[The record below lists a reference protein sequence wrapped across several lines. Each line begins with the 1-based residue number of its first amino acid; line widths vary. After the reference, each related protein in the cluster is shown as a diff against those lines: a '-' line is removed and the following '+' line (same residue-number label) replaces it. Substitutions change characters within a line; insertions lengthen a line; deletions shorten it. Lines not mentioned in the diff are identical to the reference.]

1 MVLAEDVTFINKASI
16 QRAFN
21 QLANGSS
28 VVIDGSKTINLN
40 HDVYEIIC
48 EFEQGA
54 KYNDIEVELIDV
66 QSRDIKNQLLEIEPA
81 IEQEKE
87 KILSKQGS

>member
-1 MVLAEDVTFINKASI
+1 MIPKDKVQSLIK
-16 QRAFN
+16 RH
-21 QLANGSS
+21 
-28 VVIDGSKTINLN
+28 K
-40 HDVYEIIC
+40 
-48 EFEQGA
+48 
-54 KYNDIEVELIDV
+54 DIEVELIDV